1 MSTKIICVILAGGKG
16 SRLDNK
22 GKYLAILNELPL
34 WQHVYDKVK
43 YQFDK
48 TVINVKRKEKKTL
61 SKIKNVENIYDK
73 FEEDI
78 GPLAGIHSAISYAE
92 KNHYSIVCTVPVDT
106 PFLPSDLAQNLFS
119 KMIKTESEVVAA
131 MSKNRIHPTI
141 ALWQV
146 NLKQKL
152 EKNIKNK
159 VRKIDNFTKDL
170 KVTYANWKV
179 RGIDPFFNIN
189 SYEDLKLA
197 KNMLKKH
204 I

>member
-1 MSTKIICVILAGGKG
+1 
-16 SRLDNK
+16 
-22 GKYLAILNELPL
+22 
-34 WQHVYDKVK
+34 
-43 YQFDK
+43 
-48 TVINVKRKEKKTL
+48 
-61 SKIKNVENIYDK
+61 
-73 FEEDI
+73 
-78 GPLAGIHSAISYAE
+78 
-92 KNHYSIVCTVPVDT
+92 PVDT

-170 KVTYANWKV
+170 KVTYADWKV

-197 KNMLKKH
+197 KNMLKKYV
-204 I
+204 